1 MAGLRLTGVGG
12 VTLWSPDT
20 PRLYTL
26 RTTVSS
32 GHAAAHSVATRIGFR
47 EAVFRPDGFF
57 LNGQRLEIFGLNRH
71 QLFPYTGMAACARL
85 QRRDAERLRYELNC
99 VMVRCSHYPQ
109 SPHFLDACDEI
120 GLMVWAEA
128 PGWRYV
134 GDAAWQDLAVAN
146 ARDMVLRDRNR
157 PSVIVWA
164 TRLNE
169 TDDYPRLYARTRRAA
184 RDLDGTRQT
193 TGAMIRHSTAG
204 WDEDVFGYDDYHS
217 RPAPGLSCGHR
228 CPMCPTWSVR
238 RWGRWT
244 ARRDT
249 AGPTLVRCL
258 PCRHSCTHR
267 STTSPGEIP
276 GMPGCWAGRESTTR
290 H

>member
-1 MAGLRLTGVGG
+1 MDYLQPGGIYRDATLRVVPDVFVSDVFAKPVSVLTASRAVHVQATIDAATLPAGPVRVTAELLDGPRTMATSTASVTLTAAGTAVAGLRLTGVGD

-85 QRRDAERLRYELNC
+85 QRRDAELLRYELNC

-128 PGWRYV
+128 PGWQYV

-146 ARDMVLRDRNR
+146 VRDMVLRDRNR
-157 PSVIVWA
+157 PSVIVWGPGSTRPLA
-164 TRLNE
+164 TPVC
-169 TDDYPRLYARTRRAA
+169 TPGPAGPPAT
-184 RDLDGTRQT
+184 
-193 TGAMIRHSTAG
+193 STAPG
-204 WDEDVFGYDDYHS
+204 
-217 RPAPGLSCGHR
+217 RPPAP
-228 CPMCPTWSVR
+228 
-238 RWGRWT
+238 
-244 ARRDT
+244 
-249 AGPTLVRCL
+249 
-258 PCRHSCTHR
+258 
-267 STTSPGEIP
+267 
-276 GMPGCWAGRESTTR
+276 
-290 H
+290 